1 VLFLLQEET
10 DKLIKIRRLKWQ
22 HISKS
27 GHFSTKR
34 MRSISNHQMEI
45 EGYKLKEVSMV
56 FR

>member
-1 VLFLLQEET
+1 
-10 DKLIKIRRLKWQ
+10 
-22 HISKS
+22 
-27 GHFSTKR
+27 

>member
-10 DKLIKIRRLKWQ
+10 DKLMKTGRLKWQ

-27 GHFSTKR
+27 SHFCTKR
-34 MRSISNHQMEI
+34 MRSISNYQMEI